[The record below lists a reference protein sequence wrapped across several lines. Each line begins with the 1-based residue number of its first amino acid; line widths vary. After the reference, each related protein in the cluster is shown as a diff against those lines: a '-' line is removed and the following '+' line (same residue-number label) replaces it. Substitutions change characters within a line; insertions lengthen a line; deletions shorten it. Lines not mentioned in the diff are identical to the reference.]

1 MLSIHAMRTMRLW
14 QGVRMRQ
21 VAASPDPDCAPRLVT
36 LPATW
41 DETAAEAL
49 AALAPGDGPVSL
61 AAAAGLWLGLV
72 AQRCRA
78 EGRDGTLALDLQR
91 LLRLRRMAP
100 SQAVWALDMQ
110 TPGFVLNAAAFF
122 DPAGGFDVAG
132 FGEAAA
138 LAARACALLAPGA
151 AAYAIGFAG
160 LDDLL
165 ACLGTTYDSR
175 AARSVGACLAALL
188 RARVALALEGDQR
201 DLLATGPDFPPPPS
215 ACPIPGLAAAAAR
228 ARAAVSSTPGVPPAT
243 GVFRAGPV
251 EALLG
256 IETGGI
262 APAFSPVRERHLTRA
277 AQDRLA
283 AASLSPEAALAA
295 SLLGEAPLPTAGL
308 AAHAAMHD
316 AVAPYL
322 HVMPSRP
329 CALPSLAPDR
339 AAPARPGAR
348 FEPLPARHGGLTLKA
363 GVGGHRVFV
372 RTAEY
377 ADGRL
382 GELAVSLPREGAL
395 ARGLMD
401 CLAQS
406 VSLGLQHGVPLDAFV
421 DALALSDFGPAGLVE
436 GDPAVGYASSLVD
449 YVMRSLAANY
459 LGRMLPEP
467 EQEATGTEDASPLL
481 PLDLPRGASARARRR
496 ALRVV

>member
-1 MLSIHAMRTMRLW
+1 MRLW

-21 VAASPDPDCAPRLVT
+21 VAASPDPDSAPRVVT

-41 DETAAEAL
+41 DDAAAEAL
-49 AALAPGDGPVSL
+49 AALAPGEGSVSL
-61 AAAAGLWLGLV
+61 AAAAAAWLGLV
-72 AQRCRA
+72 AQRSRA
-78 EGRDGTLALDLQR
+78 EGAGTLAIELQR

-100 SQAVWALDMQ
+100 SAPLWRLEMQA
-110 TPGFVLNAAAFF
+110 PGFVLNAAAFF
-122 DPAGGFDVAG
+122 DPAAGFDVAG
-132 FGEAAA
+132 FGEASA
-138 LAARACALLAPGA
+138 LAARACRLLDPGA
-151 AAYAIGFAG
+151 SAYGIGFAG

-165 ACLGTTYDSR
+165 ACLGIAYESR
-175 AARSVGACLAALL
+175 SARSVGACLAALL

-201 DLLATGPDFPPPPS
+201 DLLAMQADFPPPPS
-215 ACPIPGLAAAAAR
+215 ACPVPGLAAAAAR
-228 ARAAVSSTPGVPPAT
+228 ARAAVSRTPGIPPAT
-243 GVFRAGPV
+243 GIFTAGPV

-256 IETGGI
+256 VETGGI

-295 SLLGEAPLPTAGL
+295 ALLGDAPLPTAGV

-316 AVAPYL
+316 AVAPYV
-322 HVMPSRP
+322 HDMPERP
-329 CALPSLAPDR
+329 CALPSLAADR
-339 AAPARPGAR
+339 FASARSGAR

-382 GELAVSLPREGAL
+382 GEVAVSLPREGAL

-406 VSLGLQHGVPLDAFV
+406 ISLGLQHGVPLDAFV

-436 GDPAVGYASSLVD
+436 GDPAVGYARSVVD

-459 LGRMLPEP
+459 LGRLLPEA
-467 EQEATGTEDASPLL
+467 EQAATGTEDASPLL

>member
-1 MLSIHAMRTMRLW
+1 MRLW

-21 VAASPDPDCAPRLVT
+21 VAASPNPDSPPRLVT
-36 LPATW
+36 LPVSW
-41 DETAAEAL
+41 DDRAAEAL
-49 AALAPGDGPVSL
+49 AALAPGEGPVSL
-61 AAAAGLWLGLV
+61 ASAASGWLGAIGQL
-72 AQRCRA
+72 CRS
-78 EGRDGTLALDLQR
+78 ERRDAAIVTELHR

-100 SQAVWALDMQ
+100 SAPVWCGETEA
-110 TPGFVLNAAAFF
+110 PGFVLNAGAFF
-122 DPAGGFDVAG
+122 DPAAGFDITG

-138 LAARACALLAPGA
+138 LATRACRLLGPAAP
-151 AAYAIGFAG
+151 AYGIGFAG

-165 ACLGTTYDSR
+165 ACLGFAYDSR
-175 AARSVGACLAALL
+175 AARSVGACLACLL
-188 RARVALALEGDQR
+188 RARVAQALEGDQR
-201 DLLATGPDFPPPPS
+201 DLLATGADFPPPPA
-215 ACPIPGLAAAAAR
+215 ACPLPGLAEAAAR
-228 ARAAVSSTPGVPPAT
+228 ARNCVSRTPGVPPAT
-243 GVFRAGPV
+243 CVTQAGPV

-262 APAFSPVRERHLTRA
+262 APAFSPVQGGHLTRA

-295 SLLGEAPLPTAGL
+295 SLLGETPLPTAGL

-316 AVAPYL
+316 VVAPYM
-322 HVMPSRP
+322 HAMPTRP
-329 CALPSLAPDR
+329 EALPCPSGAVV
-339 AAPARPGAR
+339 PAHRGAK
-348 FEPLPARHGGLTLKA
+348 FEKLPARHGGLTIKA
-363 GVGGHRVFV
+363 GVGGHRVFI

-382 GELAVSLPREGAL
+382 GEVSVALPREGAL

-401 CLAQS
+401 SLAQA
-406 VSLGLQHGVPLDAFV
+406 VSIGLQHGVSLDAYV
-421 DALALSDFGPAGLVE
+421 DALAMSDFGPAGLVD
-436 GDPAVGYASSLVD
+436 GDPSVGQASSLVD

-459 LGRMLPEP
+459 LGRLLPEA
-467 EQEATGTEDASPLL
+467 EYAATGTEDGSPLL